1 MRKLLLAVLLI
12 FPVSLFAQD
21 GYEFG
26 SYWSVTS
33 VDTKDGHFDDYI
45 QDLKANWSRALEMQ
59 KKDGH
64 VLSYTMYA
72 NVDKRVGEPD
82 LWLFVEHKTA
92 GSAYDLPFDYWEKQ
106 AEKLWGSMDK
116 GDKAN
121 VDRGELRT
129 IMSSILL
136 REMSFD

>member
-1 MRKLLLAVLLI
+1 MKKLFIVMLLMLPLGV
-12 FPVSLFAQD
+12 FAQD

-26 SYWSVTS
+26 SYWTVTS

-45 QDLKANWSRALEMQ
+45 KDLKENWRRSLEMQ

-64 VLSYTMYA
+64 VLSYTMYV
-72 NVDKRVGEPD
+72 NVDQRQGEPD
-82 LWLFVEHKTA
+82 LWLFVEHKSA

-106 AEKLWGSMDK
+106 AEELWGSMEK
-116 GDKAN
+116 GQEAN

-129 IMSSILL
+129 IMSSVLL
-136 REMSFD
+136 REISFD

>member
-1 MRKLLLAVLLI
+1 MKNLIFAVLLI

-26 SYWSVTS
+26 SFWSVTS

-45 QDLKANWSRALEMQ
+45 KDLKKNWRRALDMQ
-59 KKDGH
+59 KKEGH

-72 NVDKRVGEPD
+72 NVDKRQGEPD
-82 LWLFVEHKTA
+82 LWLFVEHKSA

-106 AEKLWGSMDK
+106 AEKLWGSMEK
-116 GDKAN
+116 GQEAG
-121 VDRGELRT
+121 VDRGEIRT
-129 IMSSILL
+129 IMSSVLL
-136 REMSFD
+136 RELTFD

>member
-1 MRKLLLAVLLI
+1 MKNVVLAVLLLLPLGAI
-12 FPVSLFAQD
+12 AQED
-21 GYEFG
+21 YTWG

-33 VDTKDGHFDDYI
+33 VDTKPGHFDDYI
-45 QDLKANWSRALEMQ
+45 ADLKKNWRRSLEKQ

-72 NVDKRVGEPD
+72 NANQRQGEPD
-82 LWLFVEHKTA
+82 LWLFVEHKSA

-106 AEKLWGSMDK
+106 AEELWGSMEK
-116 GDKAN
+116 GQEASI
-121 VDRGELRT
+121 DRGELRT
-129 IMSSILL
+129 IMSSVLL

>member
-1 MRKLLLAVLLI
+1 MKKVFLALLLI

-26 SYWSVTS
+26 AYSTVTS

-45 QDLKANWSRALEMQ
+45 KDLKKVWRRALEMQ

-64 VLSYTMYA
+64 VLSYRIYA
-72 NVDKRVGEPD
+72 NVDQRQNEPD
-82 LWLFVEHKTA
+82 LWLFVEHKSA

-106 AEKLWGSMDK
+106 AEELWGSMEK
-116 GDKAN
+116 GQDAN
-121 VDRGELRT
+121 IDRGELRT
-129 IMSSILL
+129 IMSTVLL
-136 REMSFD
+136 REVKFD